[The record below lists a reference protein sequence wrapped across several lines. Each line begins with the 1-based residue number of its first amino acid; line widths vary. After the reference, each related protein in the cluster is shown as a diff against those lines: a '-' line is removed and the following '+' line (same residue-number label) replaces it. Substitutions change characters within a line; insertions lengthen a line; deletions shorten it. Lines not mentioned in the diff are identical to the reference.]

1 MKPFAGVMPTSI
13 QGFAIIGLGALL
25 SSITFGQ
32 ATTSAPTFEVASVK
46 VNTSGESATSENF
59 ENGRLPLLNIPMK
72 VIVAR
77 AYQVTNDRIAG
88 PDWLDFDRFDIIAKS
103 APDTT
108 GDTMW
113 LMRQNLLAD
122 RFHLTIHHEQTA
134 VPVYALVAAKT
145 GPKFKEASADSPEK
159 VTCSRPDS
167 QVTCRNQKTT
177 MAQLAQNL
185 PRWVSR
191 NFFDLPVLDR
201 TELHGVYDFSLTW
214 SLTNRPDDP
223 ADVSLFDAIEDQLG
237 LKLERQKV
245 PVDRIVIDH
254 LERVPTEN

>member
-1 MKPFAGVMPTSI
+1 M
-13 QGFAIIGLGALL
+13 
-25 SSITFGQ
+25 
-32 ATTSAPTFEVASVK
+32 ASVK
-46 VNTSGESATSENF
+46 VNTSGESATSGNF
-59 ENGRLPLLNIPMK
+59 ENGRLTLLNIPMK

-103 APDTT
+103 APDMT
-108 GDTMW
+108 GDAMW
-113 LMRQNLLAD
+113 LMLRSLLAD
-122 RFHLTIHHEQTA
+122 RFHLTIHREQPA
-134 VPVYALVAAKT
+134 VPVYALVAGKT

-214 SLTNRPDDP
+214 TFPALTVTRSGIVLRRVAALAQQPDCV
-223 ADVSLFDAIEDQLG
+223 VSRSGNGIRSEQNGGFLLG
-237 LKLERQKV
+237 EGFPGWR
-245 PVDRIVIDH
+245 R
-254 LERVPTEN
+254 RC